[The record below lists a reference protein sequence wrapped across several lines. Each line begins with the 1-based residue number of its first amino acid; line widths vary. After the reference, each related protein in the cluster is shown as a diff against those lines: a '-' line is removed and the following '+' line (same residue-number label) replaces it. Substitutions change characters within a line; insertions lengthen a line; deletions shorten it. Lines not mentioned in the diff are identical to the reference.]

1 MSQLA
6 ESGSQPGDWEELDTV
21 CVGLKPRGFMRMA
34 GRSRMNREVHVRLCE
49 GLGVKFPRA
58 TRLTP
63 FQKAITTTISCS
75 NPKK

>member
-6 ESGSQPGDWEELDTV
+6 TSDGQPGNWEEPGSF
-21 CVGLKPRGFMRMA
+21 CVGLKPQGLKRKA
-34 GRSRMNREVHVRLCE
+34 GRSRVNREVNARFCE